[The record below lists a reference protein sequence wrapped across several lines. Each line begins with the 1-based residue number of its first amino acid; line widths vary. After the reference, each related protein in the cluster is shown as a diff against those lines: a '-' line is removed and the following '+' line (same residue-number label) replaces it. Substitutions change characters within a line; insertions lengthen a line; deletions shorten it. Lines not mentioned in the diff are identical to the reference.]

1 MFHQRRSDGTISGL
15 DHRFGHLLAHPDLQ
29 LSQLV
34 GKVCDFMNP
43 TKILSRLAQT
53 MIKAPKELPPMP
65 LWLVLLALVFQQ
77 SESAAPILFRTI

>member
-1 MFHQRRSDGTISGL
+1 MKNGDLGL

-53 MIKAPKELPPMP
+53 MIKAGIC
-65 LWLVLLALVFQQ
+65 F
-77 SESAAPILFRTI
+77 